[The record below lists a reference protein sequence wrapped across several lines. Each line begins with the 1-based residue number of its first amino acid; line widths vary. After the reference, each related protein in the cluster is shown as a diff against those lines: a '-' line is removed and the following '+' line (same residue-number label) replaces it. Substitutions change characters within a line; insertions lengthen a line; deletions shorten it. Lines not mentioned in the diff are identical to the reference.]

1 MERDDLYLREW
12 PDLKEKE
19 SDERAWLKERPSI
32 WKERFGLKKTS
43 LTRKGG
49 GAEFEQAKFFNLYWT
64 NIDRLY

>member
-12 PDLKEKE
+12 PDSKEKE

-49 GAEFEQAKFFNLYWT
+49 GLNLSKQSFLIFIEQ
-64 NIDRLY
+64 I